1 MPHTCGSV
9 SSNAF
14 EWPSQSADSRMS
26 ASRIQPLLLL
36 NANMLQLSG
45 WKSADVITCR
55 LHMTVSHPA
64 AAYCGLTL

>member
-1 MPHTCGSV
+1 MRRACGSV
-9 SSNAF
+9 SSKAF

-26 ASRIQPLLLL
+26 ASRMQPLLLL

-55 LHMTVSHPA
+55 IA
-64 AAYCGLTL
+64 QACK